1 VASILFSSN
10 GFPFGGAPP
19 SQPTQIVSTA
29 VLGLAVAQMLPT
41 GQPPAMVTASV
52 YPNPHGYASAT
63 SPVAVFPALSRICEL
78 QQELIGRV
86 SPSQF
91 SEGFPLVG
99 QITRCQPC
107 RQPFTISSVWQLQT
121 GDPWADAFS
130 LQIEATDATVLD
142 QVSQGL
148 AVQEISSSGRDD
160 LLGQYDTVAI
170 QGASDVTTQ
179 VAFVGGAIRVSARS
193 IGSSQLTGP
202 QSESILGI
210 PYASDSGKAPST
222 IRIVALNQKK
232 GAWTDSSITMVKT
245 AHGVASARISS
256 PGTFTVISVSTK
268 GGG

>member
-1 VASILFSSN
+1 
-10 GFPFGGAPP
+10 
-19 SQPTQIVSTA
+19 
-29 VLGLAVAQMLPT
+29 
-41 GQPPAMVTASV
+41 
-52 YPNPHGYASAT
+52 
-63 SPVAVFPALSRICEL
+63 
-78 QQELIGRV
+78 
-86 SPSQF
+86 
-91 SEGFPLVG
+91 
-99 QITRCQPC
+99 
-107 RQPFTISSVWQLQT
+107 
-121 GDPWADAFS
+121 
-130 LQIEATDATVLD
+130 
-142 QVSQGL
+142 
-148 AVQEISSSGRDD
+148 
-160 LLGQYDTVAI
+160 LGQYDTVAI

-256 PGTFTVISVSTK
+256 PGTFTVISDSTK